1 MMKTL
6 TSLALISL
14 VMMTAGCASKTE
26 RQFISGCKTGG
37 IDGSTCSCIYDKLE
51 NKYGEDG
58 LKENLYT
65 LQQTE
70 SFQKDMVNI
79 SYQCMKE

>member
-1 MMKTL
+1 MKIQ
-6 TSLALISL
+6 TSLIAVSIALLAS
-14 VMMTAGCASKTE
+14 GCASKTE

-51 NKYGEDG
+51 KKYGEDG
-58 LKENLYT
+58 LKENIYT

-70 SFQKDMVNI
+70 SFQMDMVNV

>member
-1 MMKTL
+1 MKIQ
-6 TSLALISL
+6 TSLALIIL
-14 VMMTAGCASKTE
+14 TLMIAGCASKTE

-51 NKYGEDG
+51 DKYGEDG
-58 LKENLYT
+58 LKNNLYT

-70 SFQKDMVNI
+70 SFQMDMVNV

>member
-1 MMKTL
+1 MKTL
-6 TSLALISL
+6 TSFALISL

-26 RQFISGCKTGG
+26 RQVISGCKTGG
-37 IDGSTCSCIYDKLE
+37 IDSSTCSCIYDKLE

-58 LKENLYT
+58 LKENIYT

-70 SFQKDMVNI
+70 SFQTDMINV

>member
-1 MMKTL
+1 MKIQ

-51 NKYGEDG
+51 DKYGEDG
-58 LKENLYT
+58 LKNNLYT

-70 SFQKDMVNI
+70 SFQVDMVNV

>member
-1 MMKTL
+1 MMKIQTSL
-6 TSLALISL
+6 VLISLAL
-14 VMMTAGCASKTE
+14 MAAGCASKAE

-58 LKENLYT
+58 LKENIYT

-70 SFQKDMVNI
+70 SFQMDMVNV

>member
-1 MMKTL
+1 MKIQTSL
-6 TSLALISL
+6 VFISLALMI
-14 VMMTAGCASKTE
+14 TGCASKAE

-51 NKYGEDG
+51 DKYGEDD
-58 LKENLYT
+58 LKSNLYT

-70 SFQKDMVNI
+70 SFQMDLVNI

>member
-1 MMKTL
+1 MMKIQI
-6 TSLALISL
+6 SLLLISVAL
-14 VMMTAGCASKTE
+14 MASGCASKTE

-58 LKENLYT
+58 LKENIYPCNKLN
-65 LQQTE
+65 L
-70 SFQKDMVNI
+70 SRWIWSMCPI
-79 SYQCMKE
+79 SA

>member
-1 MMKTL
+1 MKIQ
-6 TSLALISL
+6 ISL
-14 VMMTAGCASKTE
+14 VLISVALMASGCASKTE

-58 LKENLYT
+58 LKNNLYT

-70 SFQKDMVNI
+70 SFQMDMVNV

>member
-70 SFQKDMVNI
+70 SFQRDMVNI

>member
-1 MMKTL
+1 MKIQ
-6 TSLALISL
+6 ISL
-14 VMMTAGCASKTE
+14 VLISVALMASGCASKTE

-51 NKYGEDG
+51 DKYGEDG
-58 LKENLYT
+58 LKNNLYT

-70 SFQKDMVNI
+70 SFQMDMVNI

>member
-1 MMKTL
+1 MKIQ
-6 TSLALISL
+6 TSLVLISVAL
-14 VMMTAGCASKTE
+14 MSSGCASKTE

-58 LKENLYT
+58 LKENIYT

-70 SFQKDMVNI
+70 SFQMDMVNV

>member
-1 MMKTL
+1 MIKIQ
-6 TSLALISL
+6 TSLVLISVAL
-14 VMMTAGCASKTE
+14 MASGCASKTE

-51 NKYGEDG
+51 DKYGEDG
-58 LKENLYT
+58 LKNNLYT

-70 SFQKDMVNI
+70 SFQMDMVNV

>member
-1 MMKTL
+1 MMKIQ
-6 TSLALISL
+6 ISL
-14 VMMTAGCASKTE
+14 VLISVALMASGCASKTE

-37 IDGSTCSCIYDKLE
+37 IDSSTCSCIYDKLE

-58 LKENLYT
+58 LKNNLYT

-70 SFQKDMVNI
+70 SFQMDMVNV

>member
-1 MMKTL
+1 MKIQ
-6 TSLALISL
+6 TSLVLISVAL
-14 VMMTAGCASKTE
+14 MSSGCASKTE

-58 LKENLYT
+58 LKNNLYT

-70 SFQKDMVNI
+70 SFQMDMVNV

>member
-1 MMKTL
+1 MMKIQ
-6 TSLALISL
+6 TSLVLISVAL
-14 VMMTAGCASKTE
+14 MVSGCASKTE

-58 LKENLYT
+58 LKNNLYT

-70 SFQKDMVNI
+70 SFQMDMVNV

>member
-1 MMKTL
+1 MKTL

-51 NKYGEDG
+51 KKYGEDG
-58 LKENLYT
+58 LKENIYT

-70 SFQKDMVNI
+70 SFQTDMINV

>member
-1 MMKTL
+1 MKTL
-6 TSLALISL
+6 TSLALISF

-58 LKENLYT
+58 LKENIYT

-70 SFQKDMVNI
+70 AFQMDMVNV

>member
-1 MMKTL
+1 MKIQ
-6 TSLALISL
+6 TSLIVVSVALLLS
-14 VMMTAGCASKTE
+14 ACASKTE

-70 SFQKDMVNI
+70 SFQRDMVNI

>member
-1 MMKTL
+1 MKIQ
-6 TSLALISL
+6 TSLALIIL
-14 VMMTAGCASKTE
+14 TLMIAGCASKTE

-58 LKENLYT
+58 LKENIYT

-70 SFQKDMVNI
+70 SFQMDMVNV

>member
-1 MMKTL
+1 MKTL
-6 TSLALISL
+6 TSFALISL

-26 RQFISGCKTGG
+26 RQFIRGCKTGG

-58 LKENLYT
+58 LKENIYT

-70 SFQKDMVNI
+70 SFQTDMINV

>member
-1 MMKTL
+1 MKIQ
-6 TSLALISL
+6 TSLVLISVAL
-14 VMMTAGCASKTE
+14 MSSGCASKTE

-51 NKYGEDG
+51 DKYGEDG
-58 LKENLYT
+58 LKNNLYT

-70 SFQKDMVNI
+70 SFQMDMVNV

>member
-1 MMKTL
+1 MKIQTSL
-6 TSLALISL
+6 VLISLALMI
-14 VMMTAGCASKTE
+14 TGCASKAE

-37 IDGSTCSCIYDKLE
+37 IDGSTCSCIYDRLE
-51 NKYGEDG
+51 DKYGEDD
-58 LKENLYT
+58 LKSNLYT

-70 SFQKDMVNI
+70 SFQMDLVNI

>member
-1 MMKTL
+1 MMKIQTSL
-6 TSLALISL
+6 VLISLAL
-14 VMMTAGCASKTE
+14 MTTGCASKAE

-51 NKYGEDG
+51 DKYGEDD
-58 LKENLYT
+58 LKSNLYT

-70 SFQKDMVNI
+70 SFQMDLVNI

>member
-1 MMKTL
+1 MMKIQ
-6 TSLALISL
+6 TSLVLISVVL
-14 VMMTAGCASKTE
+14 IASGCASKTE

-51 NKYGEDG
+51 DKYGEDG

-70 SFQKDMVNI
+70 SFQRDMVNV

>member
-1 MMKTL
+1 MKIQ
-6 TSLALISL
+6 ISL
-14 VMMTAGCASKTE
+14 VLISVALMASGCASKTE

-70 SFQKDMVNI
+70 SFQMDMVNV

>member
-1 MMKTL
+1 MKIQTSL
-6 TSLALISL
+6 VLISLALMITS
-14 VMMTAGCASKTE
+14 CASKAE

-58 LKENLYT
+58 LKENIYT

-70 SFQKDMVNI
+70 SFQTDMINV

>member
-1 MMKTL
+1 MKIQTSL
-6 TSLALISL
+6 IVVSLALLAS
-14 VMMTAGCASKTE
+14 GCASKTE

-37 IDGSTCSCIYDKLE
+37 INDSTCSCIYDKLE
-51 NKYGEDG
+51 KKYGEGG
-58 LKENLYT
+58 LKENIYT

-70 SFQKDMVNI
+70 SFQMDMVNV

>member
-1 MMKTL
+1 MMKIQ
-6 TSLALISL
+6 TSLVLISVAL
-14 VMMTAGCASKTE
+14 MSSGCASKTE

-58 LKENLYT
+58 LKNNLYT

-70 SFQKDMVNI
+70 SFQMDMVNV

>member
-1 MMKTL
+1 MKTL

-14 VMMTAGCASKTE
+14 ALMTAGCASKTE

-58 LKENLYT
+58 LKENIYT
-65 LQQTE
+65 LQQTD

>member
-1 MMKTL
+1 MKTL

-58 LKENLYT
+58 LKENIFT

-70 SFQKDMVNI
+70 SFQMDMVNV

>member
-1 MMKTL
+1 MKIQ
-6 TSLALISL
+6 ISL
-14 VMMTAGCASKTE
+14 VLISVALMASGCASKTE

-51 NKYGEDG
+51 DKYGEDG
-58 LKENLYT
+58 LKNNLYT

-70 SFQKDMVNI
+70 SFQRDMVNV

>member
-1 MMKTL
+1 MKIQ
-6 TSLALISL
+6 ISL
-14 VMMTAGCASKTE
+14 VLISVALMASGCASKTE

-51 NKYGEDG
+51 DKYGEDG
-58 LKENLYT
+58 LKNNLYT

-70 SFQKDMVNI
+70 SFQMDMVNV

>member
-1 MMKTL
+1 MKTL
-6 TSLALISL
+6 TSFALISH

-51 NKYGEDG
+51 KKYGEDG
-58 LKENLYT
+58 LKENIYT

-70 SFQKDMVNI
+70 SFQTDMINV

>member
-1 MMKTL
+1 MKIQTSL
-6 TSLALISL
+6 VLISLALI
-14 VMMTAGCASKTE
+14 TTGCASKAE

-51 NKYGEDG
+51 DKYGEDD
-58 LKENLYT
+58 LKSNLYT

-70 SFQKDMVNI
+70 SFQIDMVNI

>member
-1 MMKTL
+1 MKTL

-70 SFQKDMVNI
+70 SFQMDMVNV

>member
-1 MMKTL
+1 MKIQ
-6 TSLALISL
+6 TSLIVVSSALLAS
-14 VMMTAGCASKTE
+14 GCASKTE

-58 LKENLYT
+58 LKENIYT

-70 SFQKDMVNI
+70 SFQMDMVNV

>member
-1 MMKTL
+1 MMKIQ
-6 TSLALISL
+6 TSLVLISIAL
-14 VMMTAGCASKTE
+14 MASGCASKTE

-37 IDGSTCSCIYDKLE
+37 IAGSTCSCIYAKLE
-51 NKYGEDG
+51 DKYGEDG
-58 LKENLYT
+58 LKNNLYT

-70 SFQKDMVNI
+70 SFQMDMVNV